1 MSYYEE
7 LRKGL
12 NVLDEDE
19 KPRTY
24 IDDLRDSI
32 NSEDERDPIAKMND
46 NIQIKERLAYE
57 EEQKL
62 KSEEEPTFGSETY
75 RALVGGTRDA
85 AQGVLNLQDYLTD
98 KLAEKLKYS
107 IKFGDNDKDGELE
120 LSDFVSVK
128 KLESDKEVQEYTS
141 DDPLQLPEVD
151 KNETIAGQ
159 IARDLTRFVVGT
171 VVFRGARVG
180 LLAKTPKVG
189 KVFKDPKGPIKSL
202 VLMC

>member
-7 LRKGL
+7 LRNSL
-12 NVLDEDE
+12 NVLDES
-19 KPRTY
+19 KSPRTH
-24 IDDLRDSI
+24 IDDIRDTI
-32 NSEDERDPIAKMND
+32 NAIDERDPIAKMND
-46 NIQIKERLAYE
+46 NIQLKERLAYE

-62 KSEEEPTFGSETY
+62 ESEEEPTFGSETY

-128 KLESDKEVQEYTS
+128 TSNKELIDFNRLIDEAIKKSTFFNNF
-141 DDPLQLPEVD
+141 
-151 KNETIAGQ
+151 KKI
-159 IARDLTRFVVGT
+159 T
-171 VVFRGARVG
+171 VF
-180 LLAKTPKVG
+180 
-189 KVFKDPKGPIKSL
+189 F
-202 VLMC
+202 